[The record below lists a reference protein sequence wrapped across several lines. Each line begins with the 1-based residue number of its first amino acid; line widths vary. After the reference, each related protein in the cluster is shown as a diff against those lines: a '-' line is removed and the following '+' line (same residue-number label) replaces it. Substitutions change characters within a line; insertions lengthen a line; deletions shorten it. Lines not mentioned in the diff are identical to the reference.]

1 MTTRRNFIRTSAKAL
16 TTMIVSSLPAFAAT
30 EEETA
35 IDAHAHVFT
44 NHLHIARFHRYI
56 PRESAPV
63 EEFLALLD
71 QFHFTGGVN
80 IQPSF
85 LGTDDSYLLSCLRKH
100 PHRLRGVI
108 VIDPKTGL
116 ETIEHHRHAGCT
128 GIRLNLFGLPDPPL
142 ADPEW
147 ARILVRMKEIG
158 WHVELHVEA
167 RRIHEIAP
175 PILHAGVR
183 LVVDHFG
190 RPDPRLGTADP
201 GFQYLLSLAS
211 TRQVWV
217 KTSAFY
223 RTGGPV
229 HGAQFA
235 LATLPMLK
243 HNFGLDRMLW
253 GSDWPHTQ
261 FENVM
266 NYQKAYNFMLKMY
279 PDPAERR
286 IVLGSTPEH
295 LYGFPARMTAN
306 D

>member
-1 MTTRRNFIRTSAKAL
+1 MTTRRDFLRISAKAL
-16 TTMIVSSLPAFAAT
+16 TMTMMFPTLPASAT
-30 EEETA
+30 EEEVA

-44 NHLHIARFHRYI
+44 NHLQIAPLHRYV
-56 PRESAPV
+56 PRVTAPV
-63 EEFLALLD
+63 DEFLALLRK
-71 QFHFTGGVN
+71 FHFTGGVN

-85 LGTDDSYLLSCLRKH
+85 LGTDNDYLLSGLRAH

-116 ETIEHHRHAGCT
+116 AAVDRLAHSGCT
-128 GIRLNLFGLPDPPL
+128 GVRLNLFGLPDPPL

-147 ARILVRMKEIG
+147 TRILARMREIG

-175 PILHAGVR
+175 PILDAGVH

-190 RPDPRLGTADP
+190 RPDPSLGTADP
-201 GFQYLLSLAS
+201 GFQYLLSLGHR
-211 TRQVWV
+211 RQVWV
-217 KTSAFY
+217 KTSAYY

-229 HGAQFA
+229 HGEQFA
-235 LATLPMLK
+235 LAAVPMLK
-243 HNFGLDRMLW
+243 DHFGLDRIVW

-261 FENVM
+261 FEKVM
-266 NYQKAYNFMLKMY
+266 NYQKAYDFMLKML

-286 IVLGSTPEH
+286 VVLGSTPEH
-295 LYGFPARMTAN
+295 LYGFPVRTATN